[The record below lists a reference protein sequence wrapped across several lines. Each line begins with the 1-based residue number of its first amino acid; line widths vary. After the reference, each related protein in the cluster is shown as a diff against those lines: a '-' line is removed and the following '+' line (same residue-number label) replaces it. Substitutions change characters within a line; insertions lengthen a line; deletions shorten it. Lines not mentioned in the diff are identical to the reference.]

1 MKKLKEFLKRN
12 EGMIIFTLTVMLGCY
27 FATTYLL
34 LNYIL
39 ENNIHVVN

>member
-12 EGMIIFTLTVMLGCY
+12 EGMITFTLAVMLGCY

-34 LNYIL
+34 LIYIL
-39 ENNIHVVN
+39 GE

>member
-12 EGMIIFTLTVMLGCY
+12 EGMIIFTLATMLVCY
-27 FATTYLL
+27 FATTYIL

-39 ENNIHVVN
+39 ENNIHVAS